1 MRVAKSP
8 CEQLPA
14 ANAQLHA
21 VRCPGVL
28 ANGCVVFYLD
38 KREEPAI
45 FLEATVV
52 SVDRSLTPPSYVVR
66 IGKSEKETERT
77 RLFVNRPTD
86 HAS

>member
-1 MRVAKSP
+1 
-8 CEQLPA
+8 
-14 ANAQLHA
+14 
-21 VRCPGVL
+21 
-28 ANGCVVFYLD
+28 VVFYLD

-45 FLEATVV
+45 YLEATVV